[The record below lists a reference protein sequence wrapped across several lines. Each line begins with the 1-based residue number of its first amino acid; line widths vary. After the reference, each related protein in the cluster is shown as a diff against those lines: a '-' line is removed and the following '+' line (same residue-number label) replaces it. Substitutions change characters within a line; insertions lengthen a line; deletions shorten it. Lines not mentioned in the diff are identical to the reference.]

1 MKKST
6 VILMHITYWVIYVLF
21 SFGITGLTRGFV
33 FNNDFIAPLL
43 GRIFFGMAYF
53 YISYNFLVP
62 KYLAK
67 REVKRFFRL
76 AIGLSMLG
84 VPLQLIYQ
92 YLTMSPQPDFSD
104 VQARWEE
111 VVMASITW
119 VLTFIFSTI
128 MFLID
133 AMMGAVL
140 KGFMTWYD
148 EIHVKE
154 VLIRKNLETEL
165 ALLKAQLNPHFL
177 FNTLNNIDILI
188 EKNASAASVYLK
200 KLSDIMRFT
209 LYDTQEERIPLELE
223 LEYIRKFIDLQHIRT
238 ASEFVELDVS
248 GDPKNFSIA
257 PMVFIPFI
265 ENAFKH
271 STNKKIEN
279 AIVIKI
285 EIVDN
290 TVLFSCVNVIDKER
304 PLASHKS
311 GLGLDL
317 IRQRLQL
324 LYKDSHSLEIG
335 TVNDMFNVSLKLK
348 LNAA

>member
-6 VILMHITYWVIYVLF
+6 IMLMHIAYWFTAVLF
-21 SFGITGLTRGFV
+21 TFGITGSTKGFTFDNNFFAAFFTRISFDV
-33 FNNDFIAPLL
+33 
-43 GRIFFGMAYF
+43 AYF
-53 YISYNFLVP
+53 YLFYFFLVP
-62 KYLAK
+62 KFLAK
-67 REVKRFFRL
+67 RRVKKFFG
-76 AIGLSMLG
+76 AAVGLCLVAG
-84 VPLQLIYQ
+84 PLQILFQFLTVNPAPDLDFQPGDVVLITLNWIVILIFY
-92 YLTMSPQPDFSD
+92 
-104 VQARWEE
+104 
-111 VVMASITW
+111 
-119 VLTFIFSTI
+119 TFLAF
-128 MFLID
+128 FNG
-133 AMMGAVL
+133 MMGALL
-140 KGFMTWYD
+140 KGFITWYD

-154 VLIRKNLETEL
+154 VLIRKNVETEL

-188 EKNASAASVYLK
+188 EKNPAAASAYLK

-209 LYDTQEERIPLELE
+209 LYDTQEEQIPLQQE

-238 ASEFVELDVS
+238 ANEFVEFEVS

-271 STNKKIEN
+271 STNKKIDK

-285 EIVDN
+285 IITDKKVQ
-290 TVLFSCVNVIDKER
+290 FSCVNVIDKET
-304 PLASHKS
+304 PVGAQKS
-311 GLGLDL
+311 GLGLEL
-317 IRQRLQL
+317 VRQRLRL

-335 TVNDMFNVSLKLK
+335 TVNDMFNVSLKLN

>member
-6 VILMHITYWVIYVLF
+6 VILMHIAYWFVYFLF
-21 SFGITGLTRGFV
+21 SVTGLTRGFV
-33 FNNDFIAPLL
+33 FDNDFIAPLL
-43 GRIFFGMAYF
+43 ERIFFGMVYF
-53 YISYNFLVP
+53 YISYFFLVP

-67 REVKRFFRL
+67 REVKTFFRS

-84 VPLQLIYQ
+84 VPLIFIYQ
-92 YLTMSPQPDFSD
+92 FFRMSPQPDFSD
-104 VQARWEE
+104 IQVQSQGE
-111 VVMASITW
+111 VILVSIQW
-119 VLTFIFSTI
+119 ALAFIISTI
-128 MFLID
+128 MFLIP

-140 KGFMTWYD
+140 RGFITWYD
-148 EIHVKE
+148 EIHIKE

-209 LYDTQEERIPLELE
+209 LYDTQEERIPLEQE

-238 ASEFVELDVS
+238 AGEFVELDVS

-285 EIVDN
+285 KIADN

-304 PLASHKS
+304 PLTSHKS

-335 TVNDMFNVSLKLK
+335 TVNDMFNVSLKLN

>member
-1 MKKST
+1 
-6 VILMHITYWVIYVLF
+6 MHTGYWFAAVLF
-21 SFGITGLTRGFV
+21 TLGIMATTKEFTFDNNFFAAFLTRLGFDV
-33 FNNDFIAPLL
+33 
-43 GRIFFGMAYF
+43 AYF
-53 YISYNFLVP
+53 YLFYVSLVP
-62 KYLAK
+62 KFLAK
-67 REVKRFFRL
+67 RRVKRFFGAAFALCLL
-76 AIGLSMLG
+76 AG
-84 VPLQLIYQ
+84 PLQLLIQ
-92 YLTMSPQPDFSD
+92 FLTLGPDLD
-104 VQARWEE
+104 VQSGD
-111 VVMASITW
+111 VVLVMLNWI
-119 VLTFIFSTI
+119 VILIFYTFLAF
-128 MFLID
+128 FNG
-133 AMMGAVL
+133 MMGALL
-140 KGFMTWYD
+140 KGFITWYD

-188 EKNASAASVYLK
+188 EKNATAASVYLK
-200 KLSDIMRFT
+200 KLSDIIRFT
-209 LYDTQEERIPLELE
+209 LYDTQEERIPLEQE

-238 ASEFVELDVS
+238 AHEFVELDIS

-285 EIVDN
+285 KIAN
-290 TVLFSCVNVIDKER
+290 NAVLFSCVNVIDKER
-304 PLASHKS
+304 PLTSHKS

-324 LYKDSHSLEIG
+324 LYKNSHSLEIG
-335 TVNDMFNVSLKLK
+335 TVNDMFNVSLKLN